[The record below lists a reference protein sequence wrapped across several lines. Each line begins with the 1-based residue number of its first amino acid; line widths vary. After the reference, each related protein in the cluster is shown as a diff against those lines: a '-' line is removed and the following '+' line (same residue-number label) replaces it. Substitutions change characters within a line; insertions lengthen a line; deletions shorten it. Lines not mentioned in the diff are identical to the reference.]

1 MSFLRATK
9 NVILFA
15 AKSGQSQN
23 STKFPNFILYNSE
36 KQMSPCES
44 TAEEVSF
51 EW

>member
-9 NVILFA
+9 NVILFT

-23 STKFPNFILYNSE
+23 STKLPNFILYNSE

-44 TAEEVSF
+44 PAEEVSF